1 MKLIGIMLTVISYFL
16 LSYYSD
22 AYFPADGQGYGS
34 EGQTDSNGVLN
45 NF

>member
-1 MKLIGIMLTVISYFL
+1 MKLIGVMLSVISNFL

-22 AYFPADGQGYGS
+22 AYFPVDGQGYVS
-34 EGQTDSNGVLN
+34 EGQTDCNGVLN